1 MYGDSPVTGHS
12 VQGSVPEWQPLLE
25 AVGEDLAGTFMWMFE
40 VRLSDGRP
48 LHAYKHIDTRCYV
61 HLDPA
66 SNAFRYVGEHHYRR
80 VELADALEAALSPW
94 WERLNASVE
103 DIAAS
108 WIAIARAREPGERH
122 PGRAEDA

>member
-12 VQGSVPEWQPLLE
+12 VQGSVPEWRPLLE
-25 AVGEDLAGTFMWMFE
+25 AVGEELAGTFMWMFE

-66 SNAFRYVGEHHYRR
+66 CNAFRYVGEHYYRR
-80 VELADALEAALSPW
+80 VGLADALEAALSPW

-122 PGRAEDA
+122 PG